1 MRDYYRRQ
9 AMHRRQ
15 MEERVREVREKL
27 PRIKEIDHY
36 DRHCIRTP

>member
-27 PRIKEIDHY
+27 PRIKEIDDEIALSLIH
-36 DRHCIRTP
+36 I